1 TCMAVTAMF
10 LRERRS
16 RELSGLFV
24 LTIVVVVVPVAVF
37 LLSLEWRG
45 AVPTQLSEAVLVLGY
60 TPFGAAWAL
69 PAAVAAG
76 SAHVGIVSAVAVVT
90 VLLLLAAWLWC
101 VQRLLR
107 TTERPAARE
116 RAGLGWFAVAPGT
129 PGGAIA
135 ARSLVYWL
143 RDRRY
148 VVNAAV

>member
-1 TCMAVTAMF
+1 LLGLPTLALVAIAVCTAVLWSAHGAPVLVAALGALLSVATVTLLSRTCMAVTAMF

-101 VQRLLR
+101 V
-107 TTERPAARE
+107 
-116 RAGLGWFAVAPGT
+116 
-129 PGGAIA
+129 
-135 ARSLVYWL
+135 
-143 RDRRY
+143 
-148 VVNAAV
+148 